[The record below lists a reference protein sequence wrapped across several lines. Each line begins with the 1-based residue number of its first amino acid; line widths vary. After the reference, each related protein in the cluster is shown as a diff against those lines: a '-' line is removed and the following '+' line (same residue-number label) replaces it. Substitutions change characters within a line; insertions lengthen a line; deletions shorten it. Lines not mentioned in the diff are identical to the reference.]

1 MSTATV
7 ITLSDI
13 QRIIDQQTRVID
25 EKLGPLRADI
35 SDVRTSVQAIATDIA
50 ELKQR
55 TLTLETSCEKLSD
68 RHDDLV
74 ESVEDLAEDL
84 KDLQAR
90 YEEEIDKLEAFSR
103 RDNLRLFGLAET
115 PNETFESCAAKVIEC
130 LQGTVPNKTWS
141 EDDVVR
147 AHRVGKK
154 PNFSSVAS
162 NTTPK
167 SRPMIVKFARWRDKM
182 DILTKGRTALK
193 AKGVNV
199 AGDLTTRQHQKI
211 QEHRD
216 RGLRAYYKGSKLVVA
231 GPLQQR
237 NDIDS
242 FGRRRQDT
250 VSSGDDNHQGRRAT
264 NRDRGRDGDQVHG
277 TTGGKNP
284 RATLSSQQLP
294 SPKPP
299 KRRRPPSSPS
309 GVEVDSS
316 QL

>member
-1 MSTATV
+1 MATDASTAVDNLAMDSSSAGATTSPTAA

-25 EKLGPLRADI
+25 EKLGSLRADI
-35 SDVRTSVQAIATDIA
+35 TEVRTSVQTIATDIA
-50 ELKQR
+50 EVKQR
-55 TLTLETSCEKLSD
+55 TLTLEATCEKLSEK
-68 RHDDLV
+68 HDDLV
-74 ESVEDLAEDL
+74 ESVEDLEEDL
-84 KDLQAR
+84 KDLQTR
-90 YEEEIDKLEAFSR
+90 YEDELDKLEAFSR
-103 RDNLRLFGLAET
+103 RDNLRLFGLVES

-182 DILTKGRTALK
+182 DVLTKGRTALK
-193 AKGVNV
+193 AKGVSV
-199 AGDLTTRQHQKI
+199 AGDLTTRQHRKI

-216 RGLRAYYKGSKLVVA
+216 RGLRAYYKGAKLVVS

-237 NDIDS
+237 NDDTDN
-242 FGRRRQDT
+242 FGRRRRDT
-250 VSSGDDNHQGRRAT
+250 SSSGIVCMFGCKHISNISNISDVSDIADNANNYR
-264 NRDRGRDGDQVHG
+264 
-277 TTGGKNP
+277 
-284 RATLSSQQLP
+284 
-294 SPKPP
+294 
-299 KRRRPPSSPS
+299 
-309 GVEVDSS
+309 
-316 QL
+316 